1 MSVIQTIRDRGTW
14 IIFVIIAVALI
25 AFILQDGAGRGGS
38 AFSNSS
44 VIAKV
49 NGTSIERGDF
59 EERLKSQEAMYAGQG
74 ATRDQLIGTVY
85 NMEVDNIVLNQE
97 FEKLG
102 LTVSAKELNDILF
115 GENSPLRQ
123 EFTDPNTGLPAGTP
137 PGDVNIPL
145 YYNPVLSVDYAKY
158 HQESHHLRVLP

>member
-1 MSVIQTIRDRGTW
+1 M
-14 IIFVIIAVALI
+14 I

-49 NGTSIERGDF
+49 NGTSIERGAF

-102 LTVSAKELNDILF
+102 LIVSAKELNDILF
-115 GENSPLRQ
+115 GENHSYR
-123 EFTDPNTGLPAGTP
+123 FYSIRRSRFYCYF
-137 PGDVNIPL
+137 DVDACWSFVRKN
-145 YYNPVLSVDYAKY
+145 
-158 HQESHHLRVLP
+158 